1 MKSPPSPPP
10 PPSYAFGYRRP
21 PRSGN
26 LINGLGEREP
36 RRAEHV
42 FHSSFGSPL
51 EWAAMDHFFTLINA
65 WGVVRHLIMIRWA
78 LRRAEGTPA
87 EVKDDLGGSV
97 AAAQHVKATAQTLG
111 ARKVGITAVTE
122 AAVYAGRE
130 VPFPT
135 AIVLGTP
142 MRREAMAGVPD
153 DRAAVE
159 VMRAYREVC
168 NTAVDLARHIRSRGW
183 NAKAYGD
190 PNSGDLLHVPLA
202 VQAGLGQLGKHG
214 SLISAEYGSN
224 LRLATVVTD
233 LPLAPDQPVDLG
245 VDDFCLLCRVCST
258 ACPPGAIADQIQ
270 TVRGVDKWYVD
281 FDRCIPY
288 FTKTKGC
295 AICIEACPWAE
306 TGRGF
311 TISEKMLARRR
322 RDGTERRAG

>member
-1 MKSPPSPPP
+1 VKLPSPPP
-10 PPSYAFGYRRP
+10 PTYDFAYRRP

-26 LINGLGEREP
+26 AINGLGERQV

-42 FHSSFGSPL
+42 FHSSSGAPL
-51 EWAAMDHFFTLINA
+51 EWAAMDHLFTLINA
-65 WGVVRHLIMIRWA
+65 WGVVWHLIMIRWA
-78 LRRAEGTPA
+78 LRRAEGVPA
-87 EVKDDLGGSV
+87 AVQDDLGGPAS
-97 AAAQHVKATAQTLG
+97 AAEYLKAKARDLG
-111 ARKVGITAVTE
+111 ARKVGITPVTD
-122 AAVYAGRE
+122 AAVYAGHE

-142 MRREAMAGVPD
+142 MRREEMAGVPD
-153 DRAAVE
+153 DRAAIE

-168 NTAVDLARHIRSRGW
+168 NTAVDLAEHIRSLGW

-202 VQAGLGQLGKHG
+202 AQAGLGELGKHG

-233 LPLAPDQPVDLG
+233 LPLVPDAPVDLG

-258 ACPPGAIADQIQ
+258 ACPPDAIADQKQ

-295 AICIEACPWAE
+295 AICIQACPWAE
-306 TGRGF
+306 AGRGF

-322 RDGTERRAG
+322 RGL